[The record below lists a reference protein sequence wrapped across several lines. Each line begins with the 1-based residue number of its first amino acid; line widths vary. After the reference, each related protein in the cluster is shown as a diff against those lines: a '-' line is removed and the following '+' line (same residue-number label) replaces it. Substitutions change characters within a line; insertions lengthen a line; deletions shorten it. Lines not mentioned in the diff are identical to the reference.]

1 MCQTTCCE
9 CTLVC
14 CYFHSS
20 SKTYPGSGEI
30 LHMQHFSCLA
40 MSPTK
45 VVCWF
50 LLHDQVGQSSNDR
63 AEELQSV
70 RECEVLTR
78 LVNNKVMRSLCEP
91 GEAVGL
97 VCAQVSQQQ
106 STWGR
111 VGGWVGLCSNESTTK
126 CLEVVVVVVC
136 ARVSQ

>member
-1 MCQTTCCE
+1 
-9 CTLVC
+9 
-14 CYFHSS
+14 
-20 SKTYPGSGEI
+20 
-30 LHMQHFSCLA
+30 

-111 VGGWVGLCSNESTTK
+111 VDGWAGLCSNESTTK
-126 CLEVVVVVVC
+126 CLEVVVVVVL
-136 ARVSQ
+136 SLIHI